1 MVWLYTCHSAG
12 LSQEDLMQMRIDQ
25 AELWL
30 EIHQFI
36 DDAIAHID
44 EDEAEQD
51 AEDAFW
57 SL

>member
-1 MVWLYTCHSAG
+1 MWLYTCHSAG
-12 LSQEDLMQMRIDQ
+12 LSQEDLMRMRIDQ

-30 EIHQFI
+30 EINQFI
-36 DDAIAHID
+36 DDAVAHSD
-44 EDEAEQD
+44 EDEAERD